1 MNVDQLI
8 DKGIPF
14 LTTTQSVKS
23 ARKIFTNYGFSQLP
37 LTSSGDYLGLVK
49 IEELKNYTGDIETL
63 KAVKLQ
69 KDVYIKPQ
77 DNILEAIRISQNFQI
92 EILPVV
98 DSNLKYIGSV
108 KMDTCWNYLI
118 KNTTLGE
125 IGGILVL
132 KGKRNDYS
140 FSEISRIIEMEGF
153 NLLHFFINDY
163 DETTQELKI
172 TIKVDSLNLESL
184 ERTFERYG
192 YLVDAIF
199 TEKDNM
205 GGLKE
210 RYDSLMTYLNV

>member
-23 ARKIFTNYGFSQLP
+23 ALKIFTNYGFSQLP

-63 KAVKLQ
+63 TAVKLQ

>member
-1 MNVDQLI
+1 MNVNQLI

-14 LTTTQSVKS
+14 LTTMQSVKS
-23 ARKIFTNYGFSQLP
+23 ALKIFTNYGFSQLP

-92 EILPVV
+92 EIIPVV

-108 KMDTCWNYLI
+108 KMDTCLNYLI